1 MQTFHRYAFKSTA
14 HLTRGCIIFAIA
26 KIASPTYPK
35 FGKIICGAFID
46 CLSKKE
52 DLLYDK
58 FADENHIREETNSY
72 QSI

>member
-1 MQTFHRYAFKSTA
+1 M
-14 HLTRGCIIFAIA
+14 HLNQLPISLADVSSFAIA
-26 KIASPTYPK
+26 KIASLTYPK
-35 FGKIICGAFID
+35 FDKIICGAFID